1 MESVETLVTEEVTL
15 EEKLNILADLKL
27 MLMSKQQQFD
37 YENSDLIYQ
46 IQDLE
51 KLVKN
56 EVWKKGETV
65 KTDKITVS
73 YSKGRETWDSKK
85 LNDLAEFYPII
96 AECKKV
102 GEPSVSVRLAR
113 PLD

>member
-1 MESVETLVTEEVTL
+1 MMEAILEDVLEVTL

-27 MLMSKQQQFD
+27 MLMTKQQQFD

-51 KLVKN
+51 KLVKA
-56 EVWKKGETV
+56 EVLRKGETV

-73 YSKGRETWDSKK
+73 YGKGRETWDGKK
-85 LNDLAEFYPII
+85 LTNLAVYYPAIND
-96 AECKKV
+96 CKKV
-102 GEPSVSVRLAR
+102 GEPSVSIRLAR